1 MSEQPNEL
9 PAPADLEEARELGEL
24 YMRSLQTVRPYP
36 GGMSD
41 AMLRRILDA
50 GRTIGA
56 GIYAEGAPW
65 TIDEFQSR
73 IRGFAQSA

>member
-1 MSEQPNEL
+1 MIKAPNEL
-9 PAPADLEEARELGEL
+9 PAPADLDEARELGEV
-24 YMRSLQTVRPYP
+24 YMRSLLTVRPYP
-36 GGMSD
+36 EPTSD
-41 AMLRRILDA
+41 AMNRRILDA

-56 GIYAEGAPW
+56 AIYAEGAPW